1 MNFIRNILAGVALT
15 VLVLPVTVE
24 RGFAATNLGLATI
37 SWVASVDATPGWS
50 AYMRGLSIDE
60 ENAAVSIETLVV
72 AAEAGGVV
80 VEIEGARLAGFS
92 EIPDGGFT
100 AGTLGAARL
109 LLKTHSADLLLTDI
123 AFDDISVPALS
134 AIAYD
139 KFEPFSA
146 LISAYS
152 AIAESRALQGGIAQ
166 ADLIERFEG
175 HDSRISYENIT
186 FANLADGKI
195 ENVRA
200 GPLKLTSPSPISLA
214 EITIK
219 DVVAQD
225 IDIDA
230 FLHVYDSRRYVD
242 GIGDN
247 IWHRAIA
254 KADYSDM
261 TIALPGVMLTL
272 GAIAVEDLKLRQPAE
287 SFSPLINAM
296 MSENEIPPSVMD
308 ALTSRYTGGLLS
320 AFGAG
325 RFTVKQFALAATGI
339 DQLTMETFGLSNVSN
354 DGFTEAEIEEF
365 VGAIAGQ
372 GAIGIGRLAL
382 GDVDLPSFDAFEI
395 ALARAERGGDID
407 ISSLLPRLGA
417 FEVAGVNVQAI
428 NFPGVTLGRLR
439 ADLSNYLGE
448 VPTEVALDIEDLD
461 IATSSLQP
469 ARARSFITS
478 LGYERIRADAN
489 FDIGWRESDG
499 SVKLDELR
507 IDIEDF
513 GNIAVNLLLTGLTR
527 EAIENPDGAA
537 GILADL
543 LFNGASVSFEDKSV
557 VERSLTMRADLLN
570 IPLDRLRNQLSG
582 ALPLMLAFVGDPD
595 LVKEIVPVLQT
606 FIKTPG
612 TLMIEATPDNPVPV
626 AAIEDVLRQRP
637 QNLPAM
643 LAISISGKPGI

>member
-1 MNFIRNILAGVALT
+1 VNFIRNILAGVALA
-15 VLVLPVTVE
+15 VLVFPATVE
-24 RGFAATNLGLATI
+24 RSFAATNLGLATI

-50 AYMRGLSIDE
+50 AYMRGLSVDE

-72 AAEAGGVV
+72 AAEAGGIV
-80 VEIEGARLAGFS
+80 VEIEGARLAGFA
-92 EIPDGGFT
+92 EIPGGGFT
-100 AGTLGAARL
+100 AVSLEAARL
-109 LLKTHSADLLLTDI
+109 TLKTHSADLFLTDI
-123 AFDDISVPALS
+123 AFDDIGVPALS

-139 KFEPFSA
+139 KFKPFSA
-146 LISAYS
+146 FVSAYS
-152 AIAESRALQGGIAQ
+152 AIAESRALQGRIAQ

-175 HDSRISYENIT
+175 HDSRISYENIA
-186 FANLADGKI
+186 FAKLADGKI
-195 ENVRA
+195 ESVRA

-214 EITIK
+214 EITVK
-219 DVVAQD
+219 EVDAQD

-230 FLHVYDSRRYVD
+230 FLHVYDSRRYID

-261 TIALPGVMLTL
+261 TITLPGVMLTL
-272 GAIAVEDLKLRQPAE
+272 GSIAVEDLKLRQPAE

-308 ALTSRYTGGLLS
+308 ALTSRYIGGLLS

-339 DQLTMETFGLSNVSN
+339 DQFTMETFGLSNVSN
-354 DGFTEAEIEEF
+354 DGFREAKIEGF
-365 VGAIAGQ
+365 IGAIAGQ

-439 ADLSNYLGE
+439 ADLGNYLGE
-448 VPTEVALDIEDLD
+448 VPTEVALDIENLD

-489 FDIGWRESDG
+489 FDLGWLESDG

-513 GNIAVNLLLTGLTR
+513 GNITASLLLTGLTR
-527 EAIENPDGAA
+527 EAIESPDGAA

-557 VERSLTMRADLLN
+557 VERSLSMRADLLN

-582 ALPLMLAFVGDPD
+582 ALPLMLAFVGDAD

-612 TLMIEATPDNPVPV
+612 TLTIEATPDNPVPV
-626 AAIEDVLRQRP
+626 AAIEESLRRRP